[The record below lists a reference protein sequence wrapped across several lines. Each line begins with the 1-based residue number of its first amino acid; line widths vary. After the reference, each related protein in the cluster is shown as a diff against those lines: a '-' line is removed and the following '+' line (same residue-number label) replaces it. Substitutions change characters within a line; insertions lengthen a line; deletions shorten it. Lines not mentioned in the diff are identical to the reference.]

1 MTWTTFHRRGDVL
14 RTVIATAD
22 RRRDGRLPM
31 DVEGVAETFGDELSL
46 LATLQLK
53 WHTRLAGRIDSV
65 MAAQPEDLGGA
76 VEQAWREIALEM
88 PGVRAVLDHYRAE
101 PTDEAM
107 ESAMA
112 RATQKEH
119 MMLATMAGRS
129 SVGDTSAAPVG
140 AAIEE
145 RARAALHAAQGV
157 VTLPSERRS
166 PSLLQ
171 RLKAVVA
178 A

>member
-1 MTWTTFHRRGDVL
+1 MTWTTFHRRADVL
-14 RTVIATAD
+14 RSVITTAD

-53 WHTRLAGRIDSV
+53 WHTRLAGRIENV
-65 MAAQPEDLGGA
+65 MATQPQDLGGA

-88 PGVRAVLDHYRAE
+88 PGVRALLDHYRAE
-101 PTDEAM
+101 PVDDAM
-107 ESAMA
+107 ASAMA

-129 SVGDTSAAPVG
+129 SVGDTSGAPVG
-140 AAIEE
+140 AALEE
-145 RARAALHAAQGV
+145 RARAGLLAAQHV
-157 VTLPSERRS
+157 VRLPDERRT